1 MMDIRPY
8 DQARDLR
15 NAERIWHEIGWVE
28 TPQQASHL
36 KDFLSAGSCL
46 TGCLRGG
53 VECLVH
59 TVPGSIRY
67 LEEELKLCVV
77 TAVTT
82 SRIARRQ
89 GFAQKITA
97 LQLAEA
103 ALDGAEVAAL
113 GIFDQGFYDKV
124 GFGTGSYEHTFKFD
138 PATLLVDREFG
149 VPTRLDKGDWKDMHA
164 AMTSRLRGHG
174 GCNLDPPILMK
185 AEAGFAENGFGL
197 GYYSGES
204 LTHFFWCDAKG
215 EHGPYVIAMIAY
227 RNKDQLLELLA
238 LIKSLADQVSSVEM
252 NEPQHLQLQ
261 SLLREPFRTR
271 RNTRNSEHANRH
283 HSAAWWQIRILN
295 LAGCLARHHWHGDAF
310 AFNLRLSDPIERH
323 LQDNNWQ
330 GVGGDY
336 VVRIGATSS
345 VEKGLQTG
353 LPELTTSVNAF
364 SRLFFGVVSAS
375 GLGYTDHFEVEA
387 PLVAQLDAAFCLP
400 TPRTTWDF

>member
-1 MMDIRPY
+1 MDIRPY
-8 DQARDLR
+8 DKARDLR
-15 NAERIWHEIGWVE
+15 NAERIWYEIGWVE
-28 TPQQASHL
+28 TPQQASFL
-36 KDFLSAGSCL
+36 KDFLSTGSCL
-46 TGCLRGG
+46 TGCLNGG
-53 VECLVH
+53 AECLVH

-67 LEEELKLCVV
+67 LEEELKLCAV

-82 SRIARRQ
+82 SRIARKQ

-138 PATLLVDREFG
+138 PATLLVNRKFG

-164 AMTSRLRGHG
+164 AMTSRLRSHG
-174 GCNLDPPILMK
+174 GCNLDPPMLMK

-197 GYYSGES
+197 GYYTGDE

-227 RNKDQLLELLA
+227 RNRDQLLELLA
-238 LIKSLADQVSSVEM
+238 LLKSLADQVSSVQM
-252 NEPQHLQLQ
+252 NEPQGLQLQ

-271 RNTRNSEHANRH
+271 RNSKNSEHANRH

-295 LAGCLARHHWHGDAF
+295 LAGCLARHHWPGEPF
-310 AFNLRLSDPIERH
+310 EFNLVLSDPIEPH
-323 LQDNNWQ
+323 LQDSNWQ
-330 GVGGDY
+330 GIGGDY
-336 VVRIGATSS
+336 VVTIGDRSS
-345 VEKGLQTG
+345 VVEGRKEG
-353 LPELTTSVNAF
+353 LPELVASVNAF

-375 GLGYTDHFEVEA
+375 GLGYTDRFEA
-387 PLVAQLDAAFCLP
+387 DSALLARLDAAFQLP